1 MKAHTFSA
9 IEQNRKAREDRLARI
24 KQIRAQQET
33 NTGNSSH
40 IAALGV
46 TATGVAVTKD
56 IFDTIADMFKV
67 KSPTS
72 DPILSFLK
80 FSYWQSFFLQWI
92 SPAALLFGW
101 KHTYDSAKRLFNA
114 ENRNWE
120 RYADFAVSFATSLAA
135 TLVFF
140 LAGSKLGLFLA
151 LGMFAGNAVYG
162 LANTFKNLGYALFAK
177 NSDERKHYLIQA
189 GKQFISIFTN
199 TLAFV
204 ANFFIGIKLPD
215 GAAVS
220 ECFKLANNVL
230 TGLSISAIA
239 GIAANSAENTLKT
252 IKNLWMKPRETAR
265 ELWHEFRAHPIKSIV
280 LLPVRIITLPVQL
293 VLYGAFKAVK
303 SLLDWKRPLK
313 PVEEIPQPQV
323 KSSQTTQEIQTKLA
337 DKKTQLVAR
346 IKGQLAEYERKYP
359 SEAERERAPSRDRA
373 KWQLLEDLLHKKLG
387 DNVEASAVNISVE
400 TLEADARKISSDLY
414 TSFFRRVSRTKEI
427 VAAVSELE
435 KPISIIQ
442 IAQ

>member
-24 KQIRAQQET
+24 KQIQAQQET

-67 KSPTS
+67 KSPTG
-72 DPILSFLK
+72 DPILPFLK

-135 TLVFF
+135 TFIF
-140 LAGSKLGLFLA
+140 CLAGSKLGLFLA
-151 LGMFAGNAVYG
+151 LGLFAGNAAYG
-162 LANTFKNLGYALFAK
+162 LFNTVKNLGYALFAK

-199 TLAFV
+199 TLAFA

-215 GAAVS
+215 GQAVS
-220 ECFKLANNVL
+220 ECFKLANNLL

-239 GIAANSAENTLKT
+239 GMAANSAENTLKT

-303 SLLDWKRPLK
+303 SLFDWKRPIE
-313 PVEEIPQPQV
+313 PVAEIPQMKPP
-323 KSSQTTQEIQTKLA
+323 QTTKEIQNKLA
-337 DKKTQLVAR
+337 AKKATLVPR
-346 IKGQLAEYERKYP
+346 IKAQLAEYERKYP
-359 SEAERERAPSRDRA
+359 SEAQRERAPSRDRA
-373 KWQLLEDLLHKKLG
+373 KWQFLEDLLHKKLG
-387 DNVEASAVNISVE
+387 DKVAVLAENVAVE

-427 VAAVSELE
+427 AEEVRELAHGLR
-435 KPISIIQ
+435 I
-442 IAQ
+442 